1 MKRGRGEN
9 KNSLLHQYREDVQW
23 LKGGEFISNDEG
35 CDDGRKGDRKW
46 EHHSNICSRAS
57 CSATVRVTEPLV
69 QKMVEM
75 EERLTAR
82 IGASSAHH
90 SSGTHGNNH
99 QLCRLRD
106 VWIHICIPVTSIKI
120 LMQRNGTSRSLIGM
134 FLNVLC
140 YRQQIYILGGKDG
153 CRG

>member
-1 MKRGRGEN
+1 MVKDAMMEEKATEN
-9 KNSLLHQYREDVQW
+9 
-23 LKGGEFISNDEG
+23 G
-35 CDDGRKGDRKW
+35 
-46 EHHSNICSRAS
+46 NIT
-57 CSATVRVTEPLV
+57 ATFVAEQVAAAAARVTEPLV

-75 EERLTAR
+75 EERLTAQ

-120 LMQRNGTSRSLIGM
+120 LMQRNGTSISLIGM
-134 FLNVLC
+134 FVNVLC

>member
-1 MKRGRGEN
+1 MMKDAMMEEKATEN
-9 KNSLLHQYREDVQW
+9 
-23 LKGGEFISNDEG
+23 G
-35 CDDGRKGDRKW
+35 
-46 EHHSNICSRAS
+46 NITAS
-57 CSATVRVTEPLV
+57 FVAEQVAAATARVTEPLV

-90 SSGTHGNNH
+90 SSGTHDNNH

-106 VWIHICIPVTSIKI
+106 VWIHTCIPVTSIKI
-120 LMQRNGTSRSLIGM
+120 LMQRNGTSRSLIGI